1 VSAAERSAKA
11 SRYTEHEN
19 GLIAARLTPVAIPS
33 FVNPNHKEGL

>member
-19 GLIAARLTPVAIPS
+19 GLAERSVRGVTGSL
-33 FVNPNHKEGL
+33 G